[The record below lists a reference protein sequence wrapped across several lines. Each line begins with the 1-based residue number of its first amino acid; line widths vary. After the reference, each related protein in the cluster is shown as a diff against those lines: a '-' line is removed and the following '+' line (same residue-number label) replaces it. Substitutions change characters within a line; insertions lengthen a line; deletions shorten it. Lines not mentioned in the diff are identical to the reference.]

1 MDIFLSRP
9 TWIHDSYQ
17 TGLRTLNTQLKNL
30 GIIPRTL
37 GISDYPSKAPLDEV
51 IELMGKCQGAIVL
64 GIPQI
69 SVTAGLFKAN
79 SIDNPFDLATEW
91 NHLEAALA
99 YSLGLPIVI
108 IKHESVSRGIFDRG
122 VLNAFVHSIDM
133 KQPAWSMEEAI
144 NGSLIQWKQNCLSGK
159 GNLSIDRQDHQS
171 HTLTAILEALDNSLN
186 NQTLKYESNVDAA
199 SAAFREAMTETQI
212 YLSSPLSSGTR
223 DYQQEA
229 TLARL
234 WSKASTAAR
243 KHAVG
248 ISDQCLEFSRYWA
261 NPGEDPFAQANQTME
276 LIESIFAKGRM
287 NEQLAE

>member
-9 TWIHDSYQ
+9 TWIHDSYK
-17 TGLRTLNTQLKNL
+17 TGLRTLDTQLKNL
-30 GIIPRTL
+30 DIIPRTL

-51 IELMGKCQGAIVL
+51 IELMGKCQGAIIL

-69 SVTAGLFKAN
+69 SVTAGLFKADA
-79 SIDNPFDLATEW
+79 IDNPFDLATEW

-159 GNLSIDRQDHQS
+159 GNLSVDKQGGQAN
-171 HTLTAILEALDNSLN
+171 TLTAILEALSNTLNS
-186 NQTLKYESNVDAA
+186 QAPKHESNVDAA
-199 SAAFREAMTETQI
+199 SVAFREAMTETQI
-212 YLSSPLSSGTR
+212 YLSSATRSGKR
-223 DYQQEA
+223 DYPQEA
-229 TLARL
+229 ALARL
-234 WSKASTAAR
+234 WSKTSTAAR
-243 KHAVG
+243 KHATG
-248 ISDQCLEFSRYWA
+248 LSDQCLEFSRYWA
-261 NPGEDPFAQANQTME
+261 NPGEDPLAQASQTLA
-276 LIESIFAKGRM
+276 LIERIFAKAR
-287 NEQLAE
+287 EDEVLSE